1 MITRVTTMTM
11 MQSSARHLQAAAS
24 QLANA
29 QERASGFR
37 ALSRPSDDPSATA
50 SAIRVRAAQQQN
62 QQYARNIQDGNG
74 WLSTI
79 DSALTSTTRL
89 IGRARDLTLQGA
101 NDGAV
106 SPTQKE
112 AIATEL
118 ESIRDL
124 LLAEANTSYLG
135 RNVFAG
141 TSDAGRAFSA
151 AYAYEGGAGTVERRI
166 GEGATV
172 RVDADGRA
180 AFGAGDD
187 SVFATIDR
195 IAADLRSGVNVSA
208 RLDELDGHRSTVL
221 AAHAAVGARHAT
233 VLAAS
238 ETNLAD
244 KVDLES
250 TRSRLEDLDVA
261 ETAIELQMHAL
272 AHQAALSAT
281 ARALRPTLM
290 DFLA

>member
-11 MQSSARHLQAAAS
+11 MHSSARHLQAAAS
-24 QLANA
+24 QLARA
-29 QERASGFR
+29 QERASGFQ
-37 ALSRPSDDPSATA
+37 AITRPSDDPSATA

-62 QQYARNIQDGNG
+62 SQYARNIQDGNG

-79 DSALTSTTRL
+79 DGALSSTTSL

-101 NDGAV
+101 NDGAM

-124 LLAEANTSYLG
+124 LLSEANTSYLG

-141 TSDAGRAFSA
+141 TSDAGRAFTA
-151 AYAYEGGAGTVERRI
+151 DYAFEGGQGAVERRI
-166 GEGATV
+166 AEGATV
-172 RVDADGRA
+172 RVDADGGEV
-180 AFGAGDD
+180 FGVGDD

-195 IAADLRSGVNVSA
+195 IAADLRAGVNVSA
-208 RLDELDGHRSTVL
+208 RLDELDAHRNGVL
-221 AAHAAVGARHAT
+221 AAHSALGARHAT
-233 VLAAS
+233 VLAAA

-244 KVDLES
+244 GVDLEA
-250 TRSRLEDLDVA
+250 TRSGLEDLDIA

>member
-1 MITRVTTMTM
+1 MISRVTTMTM
-11 MQSSARHLQAAAS
+11 MQSSARHMQHAAA
-24 QLANA
+24 QLARA
-29 QERASGFR
+29 QERASSFT
-37 ALSRPSDDPSATA
+37 AITKPSDDPSATA
-50 SAIRVRAAQQQN
+50 SAIQVRAAQAQN
-62 QQYARNIQDGNG
+62 AQYARNIQDGNG

-79 DSALTSTTRL
+79 DAALGSTTKL

-101 NDGAV
+101 NDGAM
-106 SPTQKE
+106 SATQKE

-124 LLAEANTSYLG
+124 LMAEANTSYLG

-141 TSDAGRAFSA
+141 TSDAGAAFA
-151 AYAYEGGAGTVERRI
+151 ADYSFLGGQGTVERRI

-172 RVDADGRA
+172 RVDADGGEV
-180 AFGAGDD
+180 FGAGDD
-187 SVFATIDR
+187 SLFATIDR
-195 IAADLRSGVNVSA
+195 IAADLRAGVNVKGRIA
-208 RLDELDGHRSTVL
+208 ELDGHRDDVL
-221 AAHAAVGARHAT
+221 AVHSAVGARHGT
-233 VLAAS
+233 VLAAG

-244 KVDLES
+244 KVDLET
-250 TRSRLEDLDVA
+250 TRSRLEDLDIA

>member
-11 MQSSARHLQAAAS
+11 MHSSARHLQSAAA
-24 QLANA
+24 QLARA
-29 QERASGFR
+29 QERASGFQ
-37 ALSRPSDDPSATA
+37 AITRPSDDPSATA

-62 QQYARNIQDGNG
+62 LQYARNIQDGNG
-74 WLSTI
+74 WLATI
-79 DSALTSTTRL
+79 DASLNSTTTL

-101 NDGAV
+101 NDGAM
-106 SPTQKE
+106 SATQKE

-141 TSDAGRAFSA
+141 TSDAGQAFSA
-151 AYAYEGGAGTVERRI
+151 GYAFEGGQGVVERRI

-172 RVDADGRA
+172 RVDADGGEV
-180 AFGAGDD
+180 FGVGDD
-187 SVFATIDR
+187 SVFAAIDR
-195 IAADLRSGVNVSA
+195 IAADLRAGVNVKG
-208 RLDELDGHRSTVL
+208 RLDELDAHRDAVL
-221 AAHAAVGARHAT
+221 AAHSGVGARHAT

-238 ETNLAD
+238 KTNLAD
-244 KVDLES
+244 KVDLET
-250 TRSRLEDLDVA
+250 TRSGLEDLDVA

>member
-1 MITRVTTMTM
+1 MTM
-11 MQSSARHLQAAAS
+11 MQTSARHLQTAAS
-24 QLANA
+24 QLARA
-29 QERASGFR
+29 QERASGFQ
-37 ALSRPSDDPSATA
+37 AITRPSDDPSATA

-62 QQYARNIQDGNG
+62 AQYARNIQDGNG

-79 DSALTSTTRL
+79 DGALGSTTRL

-101 NDGAV
+101 NDGAM

-124 LLAEANTSYLG
+124 LLSEANTSYLG

-141 TSDAGRAFSA
+141 TSDAGRAFGA
-151 AYAYEGGAGTVERRI
+151 GYTFEGGQGTVERRI
-166 GEGATV
+166 AEGAAV
-172 RVDADGRA
+172 RVDADGSEI
-180 AFGAGDD
+180 FGVGDD

-195 IAADLRSGVNVSA
+195 IAADLRAGVNVSA
-208 RLDELDGHRSTVL
+208 RLDELDAHRNGVL
-221 AAHAAVGARHAT
+221 AAHSAVGARHAT
-233 VLAAS
+233 VLAAG

-244 KVDLES
+244 KVDLEA
-250 TRSRLEDLDVA
+250 TRSGLEDLDIG